1 MKGKIKM
8 LLFMFCCWI
17 VMILSVT
24 SIYINNK
31 ISNYTEK
38 QRHILAIKIF
48 SLLLLCGIT
57 TTSTLFLGLLIF
69 IGFFMYLSIYT
80 K

>member
-8 LLFMFCCWI
+8 LLFMFCCWV

-24 SIYINNK
+24 SIYINNRVK
-31 ISNYTEK
+31 NYTEK
-38 QRHILAIKIF
+38 QRHILAIKVF
-48 SLLLLCGIT
+48 SLLLLLGVT
-57 TTSTLFLGLLIF
+57 TTSTLFLSLLIF
-69 IGFFMYLSIYT
+69 IGFFIYLAIYT